1 MNKLVKGAVA
11 GAAGIALLMGGAG
24 TLAYWNSSADI
35 ADTTITS
42 GRLVLAASNGTWSG
56 SPTRIVPG
64 ATITYTSNVTITAEG
79 TNLYSTFA
87 LDQSTITGDATLIAN
102 TTKVVSLGTVTGGT
116 LVASGSTPNTYNVT
130 QTTVGTPI
138 TVPVT
143 VTVTF
148 PTTVSGT
155 TAQNQTMDLSNLGFT
170 LVQRPSAA
178 FS

>member
-24 TLAYWNSSADI
+24 TLAYWNSSANI

-42 GRLVLAASNGTWSG
+42 GTLLLSASNGTWSG

-64 ATITYTSNVTITAEG
+64 ATITYTSNVSITAEG

-87 LDQSTITGDATLIAN
+87 LDQSTITGDAALLAN

-116 LVASGSTPNTYNVT
+116 LTAHATIANTYNVV
-130 QTTVGTPI
+130 QTTPGTPI

-148 PTTVSGT
+148 PTTVAGT
-155 TAQNQTMDLSNLGFT
+155 TAQTQSMDLSNLGFT
-170 LVQRPSAA
+170 LVQRPTAA
-178 FS
+178 F